1 MSRPLLADAF
11 EHHVWATLVV
21 IDVCAALPPE
31 QLETNSPGTYGPI
44 LDTLRHLVGADRSY
58 LIALTDGQAEP
69 VEEET
74 MDLAALR
81 AAMETDG
88 PIWTSVIS
96 GDPDPERVV
105 VRHRDDGSDS
115 FAPLGVRLAQAL
127 HHGTDH
133 RSQICTALTSLGVE
147 PPEIDVWDY
156 AAEQGRLSETEP
168 TVAPPS

>member
-11 EHHVWATLVV
+11 EHHMWATLVV
-21 IDVCAALPPE
+21 IDVCAALSPE
-31 QLETNSPGTYGPI
+31 QLDTNAPGTYGPI

-58 LIALTDGQAEP
+58 LIALTDGATEP
-69 VEEET
+69 VEEDT
-74 MDLAALR
+74 LDLAALR
-81 AAMETDG
+81 AVMEADA
-88 PIWTSVIS
+88 PIWATVIS

-115 FAPLGVRLAQAL
+115 FAPLGVRIAQAL

-133 RSQICTALTSLGVE
+133 RSQICTALTSLGIE
-147 PPEIDVWDY
+147 PPAIDVWDY

-168 TVAPPS
+168 TVAPSS

>member
-21 IDVCAALPPE
+21 IDVCAALPAE
-31 QLETNSPGTYGPI
+31 QLATNAPGTYGPI
-44 LDTLRHLVGADRSY
+44 LDTLRHLVGADVSY
-58 LIALTDGQAEP
+58 LVPLTDSQVEP
-69 VEEET
+69 VQEET
-74 MDLAALR
+74 MDI
-81 AAMETDG
+81 AAMRAVMEANG
-88 PIWTSVIS
+88 SRWASVIS
-96 GDPDPERVV
+96 GDLDAERVV

-133 RSQICTALTSLGVE
+133 RSQICTALTSLGVQ

-156 AAEQGRLSETEP
+156 ASEQGRLSETEP
-168 TVAPPS
+168 TSA

>member
-31 QLETNSPGTYGPI
+31 QLETNAPGTYGPI
-44 LDTLRHLVGADRSY
+44 LDTLRHLVDADVSY
-58 LIALTDGQAEP
+58 LVPLTDGRVEP
-69 VEEET
+69 IDEET
-74 MDLAALR
+74 MDLATMR
-81 AAMETDG
+81 AVMEANG
-88 PIWTSVIS
+88 PNWANVIS
-96 GDPDPERVV
+96 GDLDPERVV

-156 AAEQGRLSETEP
+156 ASLQGRLSETAP
-168 TVAPPS
+168 TSA

>member
-31 QLETNSPGTYGPI
+31 QLETNAPGTYGPI
-44 LDTLRHLVGADRSY
+44 LDTLRHLVDADVSY
-58 LIALTDGQAEP
+58 LVPLTDGRVEP
-69 VEEET
+69 IDEET
-74 MDLAALR
+74 MDR
-81 AAMETDG
+81 ATMRAVMEANG
-88 PIWTSVIS
+88 PIWANVIS
-96 GDPDPERVV
+96 GDLDPERVV

-156 AAEQGRLSETEP
+156 ASLQGRLSETEP
-168 TVAPPS
+168 TSA

>member
-31 QLETNSPGTYGPI
+31 QLETNAPGTYGPI
-44 LDTLRHLVGADRSY
+44 LDTLRHLVDADVSY
-58 LIALTDGQAEP
+58 LVPLTDGRVEP
-69 VEEET
+69 IDEET
-74 MDLAALR
+74 MDLATMR
-81 AAMETDG
+81 AVMEANG
-88 PIWTSVIS
+88 PNWANVIS
-96 GDPDPERVV
+96 GDLDPERVV

-156 AAEQGRLSETEP
+156 ASLQGRLSETEP
-168 TVAPPS
+168 TSA